1 MPDILNRLGRD
12 VLVIDGA
19 MGTMLQRA
27 GLPAGE
33 CPELVNVTAPELV
46 AEVHRLYSLAGAD
59 CTTTN
64 TFGGTAPKLA
74 EYGLADRVA
83 ELNTAAVRIAKR
95 EGSAHVLADM
105 GPTGLVMEPLG
116 PATFD
121 EVFSAF
127 AEQARALASG
137 GPDALLIETMTDISE
152 ARCAVLAAKSVC
164 DLPVFVTC
172 TFGLNGRMDLSGT
185 EPETAAIVL
194 EAVGADAVG
203 MNCGLGPEQ
212 MIPLL
217 ERMVSATKLPVIVQ
231 PNAGLPQLDESGE
244 TVFPGTPEE
253 MGAFAAAARE
263 AGAAMIGSCCGSTP
277 VYSGAIVDAVA
288 DKDVAEIADRGFP
301 GLVVAGP
308 RSWVGIGR
316 AWPLRVI
323 GERINPTGK
332 KALSEELKTG
342 SMSIVRSFAVSQEAA
357 GADLLDVNVGAAG
370 VDATS
375 TLPVAVLAAIGSS
388 SLPLCIDT
396 TDYEALEAAL
406 RIYPG
411 KALVNSV
418 NGEPES
424 ISAVLPLV
432 AKYGAAVVVLA
443 LDETGIPATAEGR
456 VAIVEKVR
464 AAARDAGVRDADLI
478 VDTLVMTAATDA
490 DAPRVTVGA
499 LAAVHESGL
508 ATMLGVSNVSH
519 GLPNR
524 ALLNAAF
531 LEAATDAGLDAGI
544 VNPNDNVMMEA
555 VRTAN
560 AARAVEGEQGA
571 EGAEGAPS
579 TESAGLTQPSQ
590 VAPGGAWA
598 AWDSAYE
605 AALSTA
611 SGAEALSGAE
621 AEEAAAEEP
630 AVALAL
636 AVLRGDSDGAAGL
649 VDAVVASGTAADAII
664 GDILTPTIQR
674 LGDAFGRG
682 EAFLPQMMIAA
693 DAMKSAVAQV
703 KTYLPEGSADGGAP
717 KVVFATV
724 KGDIHSI
731 GKDICVSLLESQG
744 FEVDDLGA
752 DVAIERVV
760 EAAESTHVVC
770 LSALMTTTLP
780 AMKATIEAV
789 REKLP
794 EMPVFVGGAVVTA
807 DWAESVGAGYSADA
821 PGCVE
826 VVRKAIAARKGDAAD
841 AGAGAGNAA
850 AGSADAG
857 EGAA

>member
-1 MPDILNRLGRD
+1 
-12 VLVIDGA
+12 
-19 MGTMLQRA
+19 
-27 GLPAGE
+27 
-33 CPELVNVTAPELV
+33 
-46 AEVHRLYSLAGAD
+46 
-59 CTTTN
+59 
-64 TFGGTAPKLA
+64 APKLA

-83 ELNTAAVRIAKR
+83 ELNAAAVRIAKR

-116 PATFD
+116 PATF
-121 EVFSAF
+121 EEIFSAF
-127 AEQARALASG
+127 AEQAAALASA

-185 EPETAAIVL
+185 EPETAAIVI
-194 EAVGADAVG
+194 EAAGADAVG

-212 MIPLL
+212 MLPLL
-217 ERMVSATKLPVIVQ
+217 ERMISTTRLPVIVQ
-231 PNAGLPQLDESGE
+231 PNAGLPQLDEEGH

-263 AGAAMIGSCCGSTP
+263 AGAAMVGSCCGSTP
-277 VYSGAIVDAVA
+277 VYTGAIVDAVA
-288 DKDVAEIADRGFP
+288 DKDVAKVADRGFP

-308 RSWVGIGR
+308 RGWVGIGR
-316 AWPLRVI
+316 DWPVRVI

-332 KALSEELKTG
+332 KALSEELKAG

-370 VDATS
+370 VDAKS
-375 TLPVAVLAAIGSS
+375 TLPVAVLAAVASS
-388 SLPLCIDT
+388 SLPLVLDT
-396 TDYEALEAAL
+396 TDFEALEAAL
-406 RIYPG
+406 RVYPG

-418 NGEPES
+418 NGEAES

-464 AAARDAGVRDADLI
+464 AAARDAGVRDEDLI
-478 VDTLVMTAATDA
+478 VDTLVMTAATDG

-519 GLPNR
+519 GLPSR

-531 LEAATDAGLDAGI
+531 FEAATDAGLDAGI

-560 AARAVEGEQGA
+560 AARAVQGDGA
-571 EGAEGAPS
+571 ESAEGAPG
-579 TESAGLTQPSQ
+579 EGEGAASAPGQGASGAQ

-598 AWDSAYE
+598 AWDAAY
-605 AALSTA
+605 ATALSTA
-611 SGAEALSGAE
+611 SGADALSGAE

-636 AVLRGDSDGAAGL
+636 AVLRGDSQGAPGL
-649 VDAVVASGTAADAII
+649 VDAVVASGTPADAII

-693 DAMKSAVAQV
+693 DAMKSAVTRV

-717 KVVFATV
+717 RVVFATV

-760 EAAESTHVVC
+760 EAAGDTHVVC

-789 REKLP
+789 RERLP
-794 EMPVFVGGAVVTA
+794 EIPVFVGGAVVTA
-807 DWAESVGAGYSADA
+807 EWAESVGAGYSADA

-826 VVRKAIAARKGDAAD
+826 VVRNAIAVRKGDAGA
-841 AGAGAGNAA
+841 AGTGNAG

-857 EGAA
+857 VGGDA